1 MTASIE
7 EGVVV
12 AVVKTVA
19 KGEAGLGK
27 PEKSN
32 PERLA
37 DEGANLNAPNMST
50 KSSLLAMGYLKY
62 VGKRNSL
69 PLRDRP

>member
-12 AVVKTVA
+12 TVVKTVA
-19 KGEAGLGK
+19 KGEA
-27 PEKSN
+27 
-32 PERLA
+32 A